1 MLTVTARSA
10 ANTAVYACRVAALG
24 AGEEERGRGPLLLC
38 HGIVI
43 RGRGGGVVD
52 GAEGPGSLDELEELV
67 VASLQPLQTVG
78 ASGAKVEGRTGRVEV
93 EDGGSRGGDG
103 GGGGGE
109 IVGGSGGNQWRKGR
123 AEIGGTV
130 TCGSGGDT

>member
-1 MLTVTARSA
+1 MQDVINQIHHTKTVTTRSA

-24 AGEEERGRGPLLLC
+24 AGEEIRGGGPLLLC
-38 HGIVI
+38 HGVVI

-52 GAEGPGSLDELEELV
+52 GAEGSGSLDELDELV

-78 ASGAKVEGRTGRVEV
+78 ASKSGAKGEGKAGRVEG
-93 EDGGSRGGDG
+93 EGGGSRGGDGG

-109 IVGGSGGNQWRKGR
+109 IVGGSGGNQ
-123 AEIGGTV
+123 
-130 TCGSGGDT
+130 